1 MAVGEQRSLQTENS
15 RDESA
20 KCNVRTAHESLFE
33 QTIKPHFR
41 KKSKKTKPGLGSI
54 RLLAYELELTALDRM
69 TLWF

>member
-1 MAVGEQRSLQTENS
+1 MAVGEQRPLQTENS

-41 KKSKKTKPGLGSI
+41 KKSKKK
-54 RLLAYELELTALDRM
+54 LAIH
-69 TLWF
+69 